1 MTSTIN
7 IETRHLFPVLDRKLI
22 DLLNG
27 LTAAEWDRQTAWKL
41 FSKSWKPEQVKDKVS
56 LLGDITL
63 AERVLSMVA
72 VMA

>member
-41 FSKSWKPEQVKDKVS
+41 FSKSWKPEQVIDKIKIT
-56 LLGDITL
+56 GNFTL
-63 AERVLSMVA
+63 AQQVLNIVA